1 MRLFVR
7 NKAEEAEDV
16 EGKVTGR
23 ITVEKVSRYEHFVTA
38 YLIDRSTGETVYKVA
53 YKTIDP
59 ELQAYYKASDDM
71 KRYIRNEDL
80 ILDGEI
86 SSNVSLPFVQA
97 VEGKSGYGR

>member
-23 ITVEKVSRYEHFVTA
+23 ITVEKVSRYEHSITA
-38 YLIDRSTGETVYKVA
+38 YLIERSSGETIYKVT
-53 YKTIDP
+53 YRTIDP
-59 ELQAYYKASDDM
+59 ESQAYYNASDDM